1 MVLVCCVGWPPVVAP
16 ISGGGV
22 AVGWY
27 PVGMWLVGGLGVLL
41 RYFLQA
47 LVSWC
52 ADLQVVQYTL
62 SLQSAFM

>member
-1 MVLVCCVGWPPVVAP
+1 MVLVCCAGCPPVVAP

-27 PVGMWLVGGLGVLL
+27 PVRMWLFSGLGVLL
-41 RYFLQA
+41 RCFLQA

-52 ADLQVVQYTL
+52 ADLHFVQ
-62 SLQSAFM
+62 